1 MKIKSY
7 NQLNFLSEFGNHGN
21 SKNYIKAIFD
31 ANKGGSKENIG
42 FWEFILDSCGFHGN
56 KIIESA

>member
-1 MKIKSY
+1 MVSMKIQSY
-7 NQLNFLSEFGNHGN
+7 SQLKNHGN

-31 ANKGGSKENIG
+31 GNKEGSKKNIDFG
-42 FWEFILDSCGFHGN
+42 EFILDNCGFHGN